1 LDISSSINLN
11 LNFRDSISVTE
22 LNYLIKSI
30 LDFEPSLQEI
40 SVLGEVSNTRVTP
53 KKHIFFNLIDQSSS
67 IPCVMWSS
75 DLNNGG
81 ENLDDGNLVLC
92 SGKISTYFQTGM
104 LQLYVNKVKKSGNGD
119 IQKEFNE
126 LKNKLNM
133 EGLFDQNRKR
143 KIPKFPTK
151 ICVITSK
158 HGAVFKDIINVITRR
173 YPLVEINLIPVPVQG
188 KEAAEKIS
196 YAIEEANTLNADTVI
211 IARGGGSIEDLGTF
225 NDENLARKIFSSST
239 PIISAIGHETDYT
252 ISDYVSDLRAP
263 TPSAAAELAVPS
275 YIELLKEIESFK
287 NNLNYTIQEKIS
299 DDSRTF
305 ENNLDR
311 FLLNTPALSFYNEKI
326 ETNLDKL
333 SNNISQ
339 FSKTITHRLEIT
351 INSLNFLNPS
361 DTISR
366 GLVQTKNSQNKIVK
380 SINEI
385 NKGDTITISYVDG
398 VAVTKVIS
406 NISK

>member
-11 LNFRDSISVTE
+11 LNFKDSISVTE

-40 SVLGEVSNTRVTP
+40 SVLGEVSNSRVTP
-53 KKHIFFNLIDQSSS
+53 KNHIFFNLIDQSSS

-75 DLNNGG
+75 DFNNGR
-81 ENLDDGNLVLC
+81 ENLYNGNLVLC

-104 LQLYVNKVKKSGNGD
+104 LQLYINNVQKSGNGE

-126 LKNKLNM
+126 LKNKLRM

-143 KIPKFPTK
+143 KITKFPKK

-158 HGAVFKDIINVITRR
+158 NGAVFKDIINVITRR

-188 KEAAEKIS
+188 KDSVEKIS
-196 YAIEEANTLNADTVI
+196 HAIEEANTLNFDTII
-211 IARGGGSIEDLGTF
+211 IARGGGSIEDLGAF

-239 PIISAIGHETDYT
+239 PIISAVGHETDYT

-287 NNLNYTIQEKIS
+287 NILNYTIKEKIS
-299 DDSRTF
+299 EDLRTF

-311 FLLNTPALSFYNEKI
+311 FLLNTPVLSFYQEKI
-326 ETNLDKL
+326 DTNLYQLTD
-333 SNNISQ
+333 SICQ
-339 FSKTITHRLEIT
+339 FTKTITHRLEIT
-351 INSLNFLNPS
+351 INSLKFLNPS

-380 SINEI
+380 SIQEI
-385 NKGDTITISYVDG
+385 NKGDTITISYLDG
-398 VAVTKVIS
+398 EAVTKVIS
-406 NISK
+406 K

>member
-1 LDISSSINLN
+1 
-11 LNFRDSISVTE
+11 
-22 LNYLIKSI
+22 
-30 LDFEPSLQEI
+30 
-40 SVLGEVSNTRVTP
+40 
-53 KKHIFFNLIDQSSS
+53 
-67 IPCVMWSS
+67 MWSS

-151 ICVITSK
+151 ICVITSN

-252 ISDYVSDLRAP
+252 ISDQVSDLRAP
-263 TPSAAAELAVPS
+263 THSAAAELAVPS

-311 FLLNTPALSFYNEKI
+311 FLLNTPALSFYKERI
-326 ETNLDKL
+326 DTNLDKL
-333 SNNISQ
+333 TDNISQ
-339 FSKTITHRLEIT
+339 FTKTISHRLEIT
-351 INSLNFLNPS
+351 INSLKFLNPS

>member
-1 LDISSSINLN
+1 MNLDISSSTNLN
-11 LNFRDSISVTE
+11 LNFKDSISVTE

-40 SVLGEVSNTRVTP
+40 SVLGEVSNSRVTP
-53 KKHIFFNLIDQSSS
+53 KNHIFFNLIDQSSS

-75 DLNNGG
+75 DFNNGR
-81 ENLDDGNLVLC
+81 ENLYNGNLVLC

-104 LQLYVNKVKKSGNGD
+104 LQLYINNVQKSGNGE

-126 LKNKLNM
+126 LKNKLRM

-143 KIPKFPTK
+143 KITKFPKK

-158 HGAVFKDIINVITRR
+158 NGAVFKDIINVITRR

-188 KEAAEKIS
+188 KDSVEKIS
-196 YAIEEANTLNADTVI
+196 HAIEEANTLNFDTII
-211 IARGGGSIEDLGTF
+211 IARGGGSIEDLGAF

-239 PIISAIGHETDYT
+239 PIISAVGHETDYT

-287 NNLNYTIQEKIS
+287 NILNYTIKEKIS
-299 DDSRTF
+299 EDLRTF

-311 FLLNTPALSFYNEKI
+311 FLLNTPVLSFYQEKI
-326 ETNLDKL
+326 DTNLYQLTD
-333 SNNISQ
+333 SICQ
-339 FSKTITHRLEIT
+339 FTKTITHRLEIT
-351 INSLNFLNPS
+351 INSLKFLNPS

-380 SINEI
+380 SIQEI
-385 NKGDTITISYVDG
+385 NKGDTITISYLDG
-398 VAVTKVIS
+398 EAVTKVIS
-406 NISK
+406 K

>member
-1 LDISSSINLN
+1 MDISSSTNLN
-11 LNFRDSISVTE
+11 LNFKDSISVTE

-40 SVLGEVSNTRVTP
+40 SVLGEVSNSRVTP
-53 KKHIFFNLIDQSSS
+53 KNHIFFNLIDQSSS

-75 DLNNGG
+75 DFNNGR
-81 ENLDDGNLVLC
+81 ENLYNGNLVLC

-104 LQLYVNKVKKSGNGD
+104 LQLYINNVQKSGNGE

-126 LKNKLNM
+126 LKNKLRM

-143 KIPKFPTK
+143 KITKFPKK

-158 HGAVFKDIINVITRR
+158 NGAVFKDIINVITRR

-188 KEAAEKIS
+188 KDSVEKIS
-196 YAIEEANTLNADTVI
+196 HAIEEANTLNFDTII
-211 IARGGGSIEDLGTF
+211 IARGGGSIEDLGAF

-239 PIISAIGHETDYT
+239 PIISAVGHETDYT

-287 NNLNYTIQEKIS
+287 NILNYTIKEKIS
-299 DDSRTF
+299 EDLRTF

-311 FLLNTPALSFYNEKI
+311 FLLNTPVLSFYQEKI
-326 ETNLDKL
+326 DTNLYQLTD
-333 SNNISQ
+333 SICQ
-339 FSKTITHRLEIT
+339 FTKTITHRLEIT
-351 INSLNFLNPS
+351 INSLKFLNPS

-380 SINEI
+380 SIQEI
-385 NKGDTITISYVDG
+385 NKGDTITISYLDG
-398 VAVTKVIS
+398 EAVTKVIS
-406 NISK
+406 K

>member
-1 LDISSSINLN
+1 MDISSSINLN
-11 LNFRDSISVTE
+11 LNFKDSISVTE

-40 SVLGEVSNTRVTP
+40 SVLGEVSNSRVTP
-53 KKHIFFNLIDQSSS
+53 KNHIFFNLIDQSSS

-75 DLNNGG
+75 DFNNGR
-81 ENLDDGNLVLC
+81 ENLYNGNLVLC

-104 LQLYVNKVKKSGNGD
+104 LQLYINNVQKSGNGE

-126 LKNKLNM
+126 LKNKLRM

-143 KIPKFPTK
+143 KITKFPKK

-158 HGAVFKDIINVITRR
+158 NGAVFKDIINVITRR

-188 KEAAEKIS
+188 KDSVEKIS
-196 YAIEEANTLNADTVI
+196 HAIEEANTLNFDTII
-211 IARGGGSIEDLGTF
+211 IARGGGSIEDLGAF

-239 PIISAIGHETDYT
+239 PIISAVGHETDYT

-287 NNLNYTIQEKIS
+287 NILNYTIKEKIS
-299 DDSRTF
+299 EDLRTF

-311 FLLNTPALSFYNEKI
+311 FLLNTPVLSFYQEKI
-326 ETNLDKL
+326 DTNLYQLTD
-333 SNNISQ
+333 SICQ
-339 FSKTITHRLEIT
+339 FTKTITHRLEIT
-351 INSLNFLNPS
+351 INSLKFLNPS

-380 SINEI
+380 SIQEI
-385 NKGDTITISYVDG
+385 NKGDTITISYLDG
-398 VAVTKVIS
+398 EAVTKVIS
-406 NISK
+406 K

>member
-1 LDISSSINLN
+1 MDIFSSENLN
-11 LNFRDSISVTE
+11 RNFTDSISVTE

-30 LDFEPSLQEI
+30 LEFESSLQKI
-40 SVLGEVSNTRVTP
+40 SVLGEVSNLRVTA
-53 KKHIFFNLIDQSSS
+53 KNHIFFNLIDQSSS

-75 DLNNGG
+75 DFINGG

-92 SGKISTYFQTGM
+92 SGKISTYLQTGL
-104 LQLYVNKVKKSGNGD
+104 LQLYVKKVKKSGNGD

-126 LKNKLNM
+126 LRNKLSM
-133 EGLFDQNRKR
+133 EGLFDQSRKR
-143 KIPKFPTK
+143 EIPKFPTK
-151 ICVITSK
+151 ICVLTSK
-158 HGAVFKDIINVITRR
+158 NGAVFKDIINVITRR

-188 KEAAEKIS
+188 KDSAEKIS
-196 YAIEEANTLNADTVI
+196 YAIEEANTLNVDTII

-225 NDENLARKIFSSST
+225 NNENLARKIFSSTT
-239 PIISAIGHETDYT
+239 PIISAIGHESDYT

-275 YIELLKEIESFK
+275 YKDLLREIESFK
-287 NNLNYTIQEKIS
+287 NNLKYTIKEKIL
-299 DDSRTF
+299 DDLRTY

-311 FLLNTPALSFYNEKI
+311 FLLNSPDLSFYNEKI
-326 ETNLDKL
+326 NTNLNKL
-333 SNNISQ
+333 SGNISQ
-339 FSKTITHRLEIT
+339 FNKTITHRLEIT
-351 INSLNFLNPS
+351 KNSLKFLNPS

-398 VAVTKVIS
+398 VAVTKI
-406 NISK
+406 ISK

>member
-1 LDISSSINLN
+1 MDISSSINLN

-225 NDENLARKIFSSST
+225 NDENLASKIFASST
-239 PIISAIGHETDYT
+239 PIISAIGHETD
-252 ISDYVSDLRAP
+252 
-263 TPSAAAELAVPS
+263 
-275 YIELLKEIESFK
+275 
-287 NNLNYTIQEKIS
+287 
-299 DDSRTF
+299 
-305 ENNLDR
+305 
-311 FLLNTPALSFYNEKI
+311 
-326 ETNLDKL
+326 
-333 SNNISQ
+333 
-339 FSKTITHRLEIT
+339 
-351 INSLNFLNPS
+351 
-361 DTISR
+361 
-366 GLVQTKNSQNKIVK
+366 
-380 SINEI
+380 
-385 NKGDTITISYVDG
+385 
-398 VAVTKVIS
+398 
-406 NISK
+406 

>member
-1 LDISSSINLN
+1 MDISSSINLN
-11 LNFRDSISVTE
+11 LNFKDSISVTE

-75 DLNNGG
+75 DFNNGR
-81 ENLDDGNLVLC
+81 ENLYNGNLVLC

-104 LQLYVNKVKKSGNGD
+104 LQLYINNVQKSGNGE

-126 LKNKLNM
+126 LKNKLRM

-143 KIPKFPTK
+143 KITKFPKK

-158 HGAVFKDIINVITRR
+158 NGAVFKDIINVITRR

-188 KEAAEKIS
+188 KDSVEKIS
-196 YAIEEANTLNADTVI
+196 HAIEEANTLNFDTII
-211 IARGGGSIEDLGTF
+211 IARGGGSIEDLGAF

-239 PIISAIGHETDYT
+239 PIISAVGHETDYT

-275 YIELLKEIESFK
+275 YKELLKEIESFK
-287 NNLNYTIQEKIS
+287 NILNYTIKEKIS
-299 DDSRTF
+299 EDLRTF

-311 FLLNTPALSFYNEKI
+311 FLLNTPVLSFYQEKI
-326 ETNLDKL
+326 DTNLYQLTD
-333 SNNISQ
+333 SICQ
-339 FSKTITHRLEIT
+339 FTKTITHRLEIT
-351 INSLNFLNPS
+351 INSLKFLNPS

-380 SINEI
+380 SIQEI
-385 NKGDTITISYVDG
+385 NKGDTITISYLDG
-398 VAVTKVIS
+398 EAVTKVIS
-406 NISK
+406 K

>member
-1 LDISSSINLN
+1 MDISSSINLN
-11 LNFRDSISVTE
+11 LNFKDSISVTE

-40 SVLGEVSNTRVTP
+40 SVLGEVSNSRVTP
-53 KKHIFFNLIDQSSS
+53 KNHIFFNLIDQSSS

-75 DLNNGG
+75 DFNNGR
-81 ENLDDGNLVLC
+81 ENLYNGNLVLC

-104 LQLYVNKVKKSGNGD
+104 LQLYINNVQKSGNGE

-126 LKNKLNM
+126 LKNKLRM

-143 KIPKFPTK
+143 KITKFPKK

-158 HGAVFKDIINVITRR
+158 NGAVFKDIINVITRR

-188 KEAAEKIS
+188 KDSVEKIS
-196 YAIEEANTLNADTVI
+196 HAIEEANTLNFDTII
-211 IARGGGSIEDLGTF
+211 IARGGGSIEDLGAF

-239 PIISAIGHETDYT
+239 PIISAVGHETDYT

-287 NNLNYTIQEKIS
+287 NILNYTIKEKIS
-299 DDSRTF
+299 EDLRTF

-311 FLLNTPALSFYNEKI
+311 FLLNTPVLSFYQEKI
-326 ETNLDKL
+326 DTNLYQLTD
-333 SNNISQ
+333 SICQ
-339 FSKTITHRLEIT
+339 FTKTITHRLEIT
-351 INSLNFLNPS
+351 INSLKFLNPS

-385 NKGDTITISYVDG
+385 NRGDTITISYVDG

-406 NISK
+406 K

>member
-1 LDISSSINLN
+1 MDISSSINLN

-311 FLLNTPALSFYNEKI
+311 FLLNTPAVSY
-326 ETNLDKL
+326 
-333 SNNISQ
+333 
-339 FSKTITHRLEIT
+339 THLT
-351 INSLNFLNPS
+351 LP
-361 DTISR
+361 
-366 GLVQTKNSQNKIVK
+366 TK
-380 SINEI
+380 
-385 NKGDTITISYVDG
+385 
-398 VAVTKVIS
+398 A
-406 NISK
+406 

>member
-1 LDISSSINLN
+1 MDISSSINLN
-11 LNFRDSISVTE
+11 SNFRDSISVTE

-30 LDFEPSLQEI
+30 LDFEPTLQEI
-40 SVLGEVSNTRVTP
+40 SVLGEVSNSRVTP
-53 KKHIFFNLIDQSSS
+53 KNHIFFNLIDQSSS
-67 IPCVMWSS
+67 IPCVMWRT
-75 DLNNGG
+75 DFNNGA

>member
-1 LDISSSINLN
+1 LDISSSTNLN
-11 LNFRDSISVTE
+11 LNFKDSISVTE

-40 SVLGEVSNTRVTP
+40 SVLGEVSNSRVTP
-53 KKHIFFNLIDQSSS
+53 KNHIFFNLIDQSSS

-75 DLNNGG
+75 DFNNGR
-81 ENLDDGNLVLC
+81 ENLYNGNLVLC

-104 LQLYVNKVKKSGNGD
+104 LQLYINNVQKSGNGE

-126 LKNKLNM
+126 LKNKLRM

-143 KIPKFPTK
+143 KITKFPKK

-158 HGAVFKDIINVITRR
+158 NGAVFKDIINVITRR

-188 KEAAEKIS
+188 KDSVEKIS
-196 YAIEEANTLNADTVI
+196 HAIEEANTLNFDTII
-211 IARGGGSIEDLGTF
+211 IARGGGSIEDLGAF

-239 PIISAIGHETDYT
+239 PIISAVGHETDYT

-287 NNLNYTIQEKIS
+287 NILNYTIKEKIS
-299 DDSRTF
+299 EDLRTF

-311 FLLNTPALSFYNEKI
+311 FLLNTPVLSFYQEKI
-326 ETNLDKL
+326 DTNLYQLTD
-333 SNNISQ
+333 SICQ
-339 FSKTITHRLEIT
+339 FTKTITHRLEIT
-351 INSLNFLNPS
+351 INSLKFLNPS

-380 SINEI
+380 SIQEI
-385 NKGDTITISYVDG
+385 NKGDTITISYLDG
-398 VAVTKVIS
+398 EAVTKVIS
-406 NISK
+406 K

>member
-1 LDISSSINLN
+1 
-11 LNFRDSISVTE
+11 
-22 LNYLIKSI
+22 
-30 LDFEPSLQEI
+30 
-40 SVLGEVSNTRVTP
+40 
-53 KKHIFFNLIDQSSS
+53 
-67 IPCVMWSS
+67 M
-75 DLNNGG
+75 
-81 ENLDDGNLVLC
+81 
-92 SGKISTYFQTGM
+92 
-104 LQLYVNKVKKSGNGD
+104 
-119 IQKEFNE
+119 
-126 LKNKLNM
+126 
-133 EGLFDQNRKR
+133 
-143 KIPKFPTK
+143 
-151 ICVITSK
+151 
-158 HGAVFKDIINVITRR
+158 
-173 YPLVEINLIPVPVQG
+173 
-188 KEAAEKIS
+188 
-196 YAIEEANTLNADTVI
+196 NADTVI

-385 NKGDTITISYVDG
+385 NRGDTITISYIDG

-406 NISK
+406 K

>member
-1 LDISSSINLN
+1 MDISSSINLN
-11 LNFRDSISVTE
+11 SNFRDSISVTE

-104 LQLYVNKVKKSGNGD
+104 LQLYVNKVEKSGNGD

-126 LKNKLNM
+126 LKNKLNS

-143 KIPKFPTK
+143 KISKFPKK

-263 TPSAAAELAVPS
+263 TPSSAAELAVPS

-385 NKGDTITISYVDG
+385 NRGDTITISYIDG

-406 NISK
+406 K

>member
-1 LDISSSINLN
+1 MDIFSSENLN
-11 LNFRDSISVTE
+11 RNFTDSISVTE

-30 LDFEPSLQEI
+30 LEFEPSLQKI
-40 SVLGEVSNTRVTP
+40 SVLGEVSNLRVTA
-53 KKHIFFNLIDQSSS
+53 KNHIFFNLIDQSSS

-75 DLNNGG
+75 DFINGG

-92 SGKISTYFQTGM
+92 SGKISTYLQTGL
-104 LQLYVNKVKKSGNGD
+104 LQLYVKKVKKSGNGD

-126 LKNKLNM
+126 LRNKLSM
-133 EGLFDQNRKR
+133 EGLFDQSRKR
-143 KIPKFPTK
+143 EIPKFPTK
-151 ICVITSK
+151 ICVLTSK
-158 HGAVFKDIINVITRR
+158 NGAVFKDIINVITRR

-188 KEAAEKIS
+188 KDSAEKIS
-196 YAIEEANTLNADTVI
+196 YAIEEANTLNVDTII

-225 NDENLARKIFSSST
+225 NNENLARKIFSSTT
-239 PIISAIGHETDYT
+239 PIISAIGHESDYT

-275 YIELLKEIESFK
+275 YKDLLREIESFK
-287 NNLNYTIQEKIS
+287 NNLKYTIKEKIL
-299 DDSRTF
+299 DDLRTY

-311 FLLNTPALSFYNEKI
+311 FLLNSPDLSFYNEKI
-326 ETNLDKL
+326 NTNLNKL
-333 SNNISQ
+333 SGNISQ
-339 FSKTITHRLEIT
+339 FNKTITHRLEIT
-351 INSLNFLNPS
+351 KNSLKFLNPS

-406 NISK
+406 K